1 MTEFLKTFT
10 SGLANGLAGAATGG
24 ISQIVSGGIEG
35 LGKLFGLGGMSQE
48 EAMKKQQEY
57 NKEIMALQNEYQVKA
72 AEQSQQYAKDY
83 WDYTNTE
90 NQVKHIKKA
99 GLNVGL
105 MYGQGGGGGMGLSG
119 GAKQESPSQPQGN
132 PVAMGLQVQALEQ
145 QKRMQDAEI
154 AKTLAEAKK
163 ADIEADKTAG
173 VDTKKTLAEINERL
187 ALIEKHNSERDLNQ
201 AKKELTDTENEIAK
215 LTKEIKEWDRDY
227 AGATKAAEL
236 AEMWATAR
244 NYSNQA
250 NYWYSMHEKVDTET
264 QFQKDSM
271 DTRLNILVEELA
283 LLEIEK
289 RLKESA
295 IEVNESQT
303 ELNKKHA
310 DELVE
315 LAKKH
320 KSDAAAFVKEVNGQ
334 VQRWADQT
342 SNENW
347 ELTLKSISVG
357 LDVGAKIME
366 VFYPKVKVRKKQVT
380 NKKGE
385 VVREEL
391 EIIEDQTKK

>member
-1 MTEFLKTFT
+1 MGPGAIIGITAASKAISTGASLLSNKM
-10 SGLANGLAGAATGG
+10 GL
-24 ISQIVSGGIEG
+24 S
-35 LGKLFGLGGMSQE
+35 MSPS
-48 EAMKKQQEY
+48 EAMKEQYRY
-57 NKEIMALQNEYQVKA
+57 NREIMGLQSKYNEKA
-72 AEQSQQYAKDY
+72 AEKSQELAKEY
-83 WDYTNTE
+83 WDYTNVG
-90 NQVKHIKKA
+90 NQMKHLKA
-99 GLNVGL
+99 NGLNPGL
-105 MYGQGGGGGMGLSG
+105 IYGQSGAGGMGASG
-119 GAKQESPSQPQGN
+119 GGRQEGIDQAQGN
-132 PVAMGLQVQALEQ
+132 PIAMGLQVQALEQ
-145 QKRMQDAEI
+145 QQRLQDAEI

-173 VDTKKTLAEINERL
+173 VDTQKTLAEIKERL

-201 AKKELTDTENEIAK
+201 AKKALTDTENEIAK
-215 LTKEIKEWDRDY
+215 LTKEIREWDRDY
-227 AGATKAAEL
+227 ASEVKRAEL
-236 AEMWATAR
+236 AQMWATATKL
-244 NYSNQA
+244 SNEA
-250 NYWYSMHEKVDTET
+250 NYWYSMHEKVDEETEYLKRT
-264 QFQKDSM
+264 M
-271 DTRLNILVEELA
+271 DDRIEKLTKELT
-283 LLEIEK
+283 LMEIEG

-385 VVREEL
+385 VIREEL

>member
-1 MTEFLKTFT
+1 MGPAAIIGIAAANKVISTGASLLSNKM
-10 SGLANGLAGAATGG
+10 GL
-24 ISQIVSGGIEG
+24 S
-35 LGKLFGLGGMSQE
+35 MSPN
-48 EAMKKQQEY
+48 EAMKLQYGY
-57 NKEIMALQNEYQVKA
+57 NREIMGLQSQYNEKA
-72 AEQSQQYAKDY
+72 AEKSQELAKEY
-83 WDYTNTE
+83 WDYTNVG
-90 NQVKHIKKA
+90 NQIKHLKA
-99 GLNVGL
+99 NGLNPGL
-105 MYGQGGGGGMGLSG
+105 IYGQSGAGGMGASG
-119 GAKQESPSQPQGN
+119 GGRQEGIDQAQGN

-145 QKRMQDAEI
+145 QKKMQDAEI
-154 AKTLAEAKK
+154 AKTLAEARK
-163 ADIEADKTAG
+163 ADVEADKTAG
-173 VDTKKTLAEINERL
+173 VDTEKALAEINERL

-215 LTKEIKEWDRDY
+215 LTKEIREWDRDY
-227 AGATKAAEL
+227 AGSIKAAEL
-236 AEMWATAR
+236 AKMWATAR

-250 NYWYSMHEKVDTET
+250 NYWYSMHKNVDTDT
-264 QFQKDSM
+264 QYQKDSM
-271 DTRLNILVEELA
+271 DTRLNILTKELA

-320 KSDAAAFVKEVNGQ
+320 KSDAEAFVKEVNGQ